1 MRKSPVKKNRVFI
14 LSALLTMLFL
24 CAAVLPAGAVMPP
37 DHYRRMAEESK
48 IKAIA
53 VVKSVKV
60 IKRTKRSTHKRVE
73 FELTHPFSPDVP
85 ETFTGT
91 CYSVDHAWQDPGVG
105 GTIYYYPIK
114 GTAVFVTITADGGT
128 ITGMVSLNEKA
139 EKQFI
144 AHPEQIRYGIGG
156 PYLEEKDENADR

>member
-1 MRKSPVKKNRVFI
+1 MKKITCEKNRVFI
-14 LSALLTMLFL
+14 LSALLTILFL

-114 GTAVFVTITADGGT
+114 GTTVFVTVADDGGT
-128 ITGMVSLNEKA
+128 ITGMVSIKEEAK
-139 EKQFI
+139 KQFI
-144 AHPEQIRYGIGG
+144 AHPERIRYGIGG
-156 PYLEEKDENADR
+156 PYLEDNNKNADR